1 MAHVLAKELREAV
14 LQAAMSGKLTEHLST
29 DTPVEETLKQ
39 IAKEK
44 DRLIKEKK
52 IKKEKPLPEIDED
65 EVPFDIPDCWKWIR
79 MQNVLDVRDGTHDS
93 PKYVN
98 DGYPFITS
106 KNLVDG
112 KLSFDK
118 VQYISKDDLIKFN
131 TRSKVDNGDILM
143 AMIGSIG
150 KPVLVKNI
158 DREFAIKNVALIK
171 NIPNSKV
178 DMNYVLYLLNYAENT
193 LRQQATGGVQ
203 QFVSLSYIRT
213 FIVPFPPIE
222 EQARIVAKVDELM
235 AKIDEY
241 EKLENQLVELK
252 KNFPGDMKAAVL
264 QAAMQG
270 KLTDGNWNEDDN
282 PEMYVPLWSVTAWD
296 KKFKAVDR
304 SKQKKVMDY
313 HYYLAADMRAIE
325 DATGDVYL
333 LSTGDY
339 EGWTTEEKTEGNFR
353 IGEIVSIPWGGNP
366 KVKYYKGKFVT
377 SDNRIATALNN
388 EELDN
393 KYLYYFMQSKV
404 DYLDTIYRGTGL
416 RHPDMAAVLDMQIPL
431 PPIEEQRRIV
441 EKLNQLLPLC
451 EELEK
456 EIA

>member
-14 LQAAMSGKLTEHLST
+14 LQAAMSGKLTEQLPT
-29 DTPVEETLKQ
+29 DTPVEETLRQ

-44 DRLIKEKK
+44 EKLIKEKK
-52 IKKEKPLPEIDED
+52 IKKENPLPEIDED
-65 EVPFDIPDCWKWIR
+65 EVPFEIPECWKWVR

-193 LRQQATGGVQ
+193 LRKQAAGGVQ
-203 QFVSLSYIRT
+203 QFVSLSHIRT
-213 FIVPFPPIE
+213 FMVPFPPIE

-241 EKLENQLVELK
+241 EKLENQLVDLREQ
-252 KNFPGDMKAAVL
+252 FPKDMKDSLL
-264 QAAMQG
+264 QAGMMG
-270 KLTDGNWNEDDN
+270 KLTEQLPTDTRIDKYYDAVMSEVKKTSRKDITTPLNDDLEDDLVDLPN
-282 PEMYVPLWSVTAWD
+282 NWMYARLNDLVSKEIRRGKSPKYSEVGTALAFAQKCNSKYSGIRLDLARCLSDSSLNRYSEEDNMHD
-296 KKFKAVDR
+296 KDIV
-304 SKQKKVMDY
+304 
-313 HYYLAADMRAIE
+313 IN
-325 DATGDVYL
+325 
-333 LSTGDY
+333 STGGGTLGRVGLY
-339 EGWTTEEKTEGNFR
+339 EDKFNPNGVLVYPDSHVTVVRIKKTVNAMY
-353 IGEIVSIPWGGNP
+353 I
-366 KVKYYKGKFVT
+366 YYCIKQQ
-377 SDNRIATALNN
+377 S
-388 EELDN
+388 E
-393 KYLYYFMQSKV
+393 YL
-404 DYLDTIYRGTGL
+404 
-416 RHPDMAAVLDMQIPL
+416 
-431 PPIEEQRRIV
+431 
-441 EKLNQLLPLC
+441 
-451 EELEK
+451 
-456 EIA
+456 